1 MNHWSWAEGMR
12 AQLNLRRL
20 LTEQRSPKLP
30 ITPKP
35 GGHVFT
41 LTPEVLAAWVTSPE
55 GRAMKEENERKSRE
69 EIQQAYDELDRKAAM
84 HDTVSAPRNGGA
96 RNLTLVKNRIDDARD
111 VQSS

>member
-20 LTEQRSPKLP
+20 LTEQRSPKPP

-55 GRAMKEENERKSRE
+55 RRAMKEENERRGRE
-69 EIQQAYDELDRKAAM
+69 ALRRAYDELDRRAAM
-84 HDTVSAPRNGGA
+84 QDTKPASREGGA
-96 RNLTLVKNRIDDARD
+96 RNLTLVKSRSPR
-111 VQSS
+111 Q